1 MYLLQT
7 VYNLRL
13 STQAVG
19 DEKYAQAR
27 FSAKRANGL
36 ASRYA
41 GLGIGATLKSKPKPE
56 KARLRWRKPVL
67 QAENVTLAGELRL
80 NSNTHHLGRLTSCAS
95 VVF

>member
-1 MYLLQT
+1 
-7 VYNLRL
+7 
-13 STQAVG
+13 VG

-67 QAENVTLAGELRL
+67 QAENVTLAASGELRL
-80 NSNTHHLGRLTSCAS
+80 NSNTHISDVSHLVLQLS
-95 VVF
+95 FEW